1 MGYNERNPSF
11 TFRFGEYRHG
21 KINKLAKAAN
31 MPTVDYVR
39 SKILDP
45 FIDGDLVPR
54 AKDNL
59 ILEMSKL
66 KLEKIKAEIEYLK
79 LKNRYME
86 TFGTPLSSAAT
97 RILKPQIITTPR
109 GFDYSAKE
117 FNSLTP
123 SELMSP
129 YDEKNKRIQ
138 CVDCGILFSWHDRD
152 EFLNQKYEFELHM
165 TNKHGRAFTYL
176 EKTVL
181 TDLSFSGASI

>member
-1 MGYNERNPSF
+1 MGYDTRNPSF

-21 KINKLAKAAN
+21 KLSKLAKLNN
-31 MPTVDYVR
+31 MPVVDYVR

-45 FIDGDLVPR
+45 FIEGDLVPK
-54 AKDNL
+54 AKDDL

-97 RILKPQIITTPR
+97 RILKPQIVTTPQQTT
-109 GFDYSAKE
+109 A
-117 FNSLTP
+117 
-123 SELMSP
+123 LMSP

-138 CVDCGILFSWHDRD
+138 CVDCGVLFTWNSRD
-152 EFLNQKYEFELHM
+152 EFLQQKYEFELHA
-165 TNKHGRAFTYL
+165 TNKHGRALSYL

-181 TDLSFSGASI
+181 TDLGFSGASI

>member
-1 MGYNERNPSF
+1 MGYDTRNPSF

-21 KINKLAKAAN
+21 KLNKLAKAAN

-45 FIDGDLVPR
+45 FIEGDLVPK
-54 AKDNL
+54 AKDDL

-97 RILKPQIITTPR
+97 RILKPQIITMPQQT
-109 GFDYSAKE
+109 
-117 FNSLTP
+117 TT
-123 SELMSP
+123 ELMSP

-181 TDLSFSGASI
+181 TDLGFSGAST

>member
-1 MGYNERNPSF
+1 MGYDTRNPSF

-21 KINKLAKAAN
+21 KLNKLAKAAN

-45 FIDGDLVPR
+45 FIEGDLVPR

-97 RILKPQIITTPR
+97 RILKPQIITTPQQ
-109 GFDYSAKE
+109 
-117 FNSLTP
+117 TTT
-123 SELMSP
+123 ELMSP

-138 CVDCGILFSWHDRD
+138 CVDCGILFTWNDRD

-181 TDLSFSGASI
+181 TDLSFSGAST

>member
-21 KINKLAKAAN
+21 KLNKLAKAAN

-45 FIDGDLVPR
+45 FIEGDLVPR

-86 TFGTPLSSAAT
+86 TFGTPLSSAAM
-97 RILKPQIITTPR
+97 RILKPQIITT
-109 GFDYSAKE
+109 SQT
-117 FNSLTP
+117 SQIT
-123 SELMSP
+123 MSP
-129 YDEKNKRIQ
+129 YDAKNNIIQ
-138 CVDCGILFSWHDRD
+138 CCECSQLFRWENKD
-152 EFLNQKYEFELHM
+152 EFLKQKYEFELHM
-165 TNKHGRAFTYL
+165 TNNHNRALSYL
-176 EKTVL
+176 EKSVL
-181 TDLSFSGASI
+181 DDLRFSGASI

>member
-21 KINKLAKAAN
+21 KLNKLAKAAK
-31 MPTVDYVR
+31 MPTVEYVR
-39 SKILDP
+39 IAILDK
-45 FIDGDLVPR
+45 FLNGDLIPK
-54 AKDNL
+54 AKDDL

-97 RILKPQIITTPR
+97 RILKPQIVPTPQQTT
-109 GFDYSAKE
+109 A
-117 FNSLTP
+117 
-123 SELMSP
+123 LMSP
-129 YDEKNKRIQ
+129 YDEKNNRIQ
-138 CVDCGILFSWHDRD
+138 CTDCGILFAWSDRN
-152 EFLNQKYEFELHM
+152 EWLQQKHEFELHM
-165 TNKHGRAFTYL
+165 TNKHNRALTYL

-181 TDLSFSGASI
+181 TDLSFSGVST

>member
-1 MGYNERNPSF
+1 MGYDTRNPSF

-21 KINKLAKAAN
+21 KLNKLAKAAN

-45 FIDGDLVPR
+45 FIEGDLVPR

-97 RILKPQIITTPR
+97 RILKPQIITMPQQT
-109 GFDYSAKE
+109 
-117 FNSLTP
+117 TT
-123 SELMSP
+123 ELMSP

-138 CVDCGILFSWHDRD
+138 CVECGILFLWSDRN
-152 EFLNQKYEFELHM
+152 EWLQQKHEFELHL
-165 TNKHGRAFTYL
+165 TNKHGRALSYL

-181 TDLSFSGASI
+181 TDLSFSGAST

>member
-1 MGYNERNPSF
+1 MGYDTRNPSF

-21 KINKLAKAAN
+21 KLNKLAKAAN

-45 FIDGDLVPR
+45 FIEGDLVPR

-97 RILKPQIITTPR
+97 RILKPQIITMPPQT
-109 GFDYSAKE
+109 
-117 FNSLTP
+117 TT
-123 SELMSP
+123 ELMSP

-181 TDLSFSGASI
+181 TDLSFTGAST

>member
-21 KINKLAKAAN
+21 KLNKLAKAAN

-45 FIDGDLVPR
+45 FIEGDLVPR

-97 RILKPQIITTPR
+97 RILKPQIITTPQQ
-109 GFDYSAKE
+109 
-117 FNSLTP
+117 TTT
-123 SELMSP
+123 ELMSP

-165 TNKHGRAFTYL
+165 TNKHGRALSYL

-181 TDLSFSGASI
+181 DGLRFSGVSL